1 MHFPSLTIA
10 AVLALATAIV
20 HAAPAADDTYPLV
33 ISVVVPAGQYNL
45 TYWSDAPGTSSAD
58 ALAARAPVPC
68 SGTNDV
74 TCSGSHQADSNI
86 CSQLVNQLSSNSGH
100 VVADS
105 PRAICLG
112 QGGNQCCVSWSGAVG
127 NMPQGDLFNA
137 ANKIFNNCFGSSIS
151 GVARNVALNGGC
163 VTECLSNRA
172 DGCS

>member
-1 MHFPSLTIA
+1 MQFQYLSA
-10 AVLALATAIV
+10 FLALAAGLV
-20 HAAPAADDTYPLV
+20 HAAPAADETYPLV
-33 ISVVVPAGQYNL
+33 ISHVVSVGQYNM
-45 TYWSDAPGTSSAD
+45 TYWSDAPGAPRT
-58 ALAARAPVPC
+58 LVARAC

-74 TCSGSHQADSNI
+74 SCSGSHQANSGV
-86 CSQLVNQLSSNSGH
+86 CNQLINNINANSGTIIG
-100 VVADS
+100 DS
-105 PRAICLG
+105 PRAVCLG
-112 QGGNQCCVSWSGAVG
+112 QGGNECCVSWSAAVG